1 MPTAYSYIRFSSEK
15 QKHGAS
21 RERQQDMVARWKS
34 EHPEYVVSENTY
46 EDLGISGWSGA
57 HLDNAFGRLLAAI
70 EKGAIKPGDMI
81 LVEAI
86 DRAGRMNPDKMLNI
100 LTSITSAG
108 VALTS
113 LDDGAV
119 YSSDPTKSNNLFLL
133 VAKVQQAWSYSDA
146 LSRRVK
152 DAYQR
157 KRDRAAQG
165 LTTKRRTP
173 AWLTTDGQLIPE
185 VARFVVQA
193 FEDFAAGLGERRI
206 HRRIYEHPEC
216 PEQLKN
222 LSPGTVKKWFNN
234 RTALGYWGET
244 PNVYPAVVS
253 GELFYLVQRCMADKY
268 KPRPSGSRNI
278 LVGLVKCARCGSN
291 LIKQDTKVSP
301 PTFICVRYIRLGKK
315 GCDNNR
321 SIPYSVLDHIRAE
334 TTFEAMQRVQQLHR
348 MTNTERRLIVIGG
361 ELDEL
366 GRQRDNA
373 VSLAIKYGETP
384 KLAEELEKLTTNIK
398 QLEVERGVLETQPS
412 SMSVEAAIE
421 LHDDML
427 DDDKEKLGALLE
439 QAGYKIVCDGH
450 SITVNEPALSDLSHV
465 QTIVYNGVNRKA
477 WTYKLTWNGRQIEL
491 LTPMGLALANAQ
503 PDIQP
508 DEWNATLDRVLSE
521 AQGL

>member
-21 RERQQDMVARWKS
+21 LDRQRSMVANWKQAN
-34 EHPEYVVSENTY
+34 PEYIVSDVKY
-46 EDLGISGWSGA
+46 EDLGISGWSGV

-70 EKGAIKPGDMI
+70 EHGAIKPGDTI

-108 VALTS
+108 VSITS

-157 KRDRAAQG
+157 KREKAAQG
-165 LTTKRRTP
+165 ITTKRRTP
-173 AWLTTDGQLIPE
+173 AWLTSDGKLIPE

-193 FEDFAAGLGERRI
+193 FEDYAAGLGERRI

-216 PEQLKN
+216 PEQLKK

-234 RTALGYWGET
+234 RTAIGYWGET
-244 PNVYPAVVS
+244 PNVYPAAVS
-253 GELFYLVQRCMADKY
+253 AELFYLVQKRMAEKY
-268 KPRPSGSRNI
+268 KPKPSGSRSMM
-278 LVGLVKCARCGSN
+278 VGLVKCARCGSN

-301 PTFICVRYIRLGKK
+301 PTFICVRYIRLGKT

-321 SIPYSVLDHIRAE
+321 SIPYQILDHIRAE
-334 TTFEAMQRVQQLHR
+334 TTFEAMQRVQQLHKMTHTEKR
-348 MTNTERRLIVIGG
+348 MIVING

-366 GRQRDNA
+366 RRQRDNA

-384 KLAEELEKLTTNIK
+384 RLAEELEKLTANIK
-398 QLEVERGVLETQPS
+398 QLETEQKTLENQPNS
-412 SMSVEAAIE
+412 ISVDAAIE

-427 DDDKEKLGALLE
+427 DDDQEKLGALLE
-439 QAGYKIVCDGH
+439 QAGYRIVCDGH
-450 SITVNEPALSDLSHV
+450 NITVNEPAISDPSPI
-465 QTIVYNGVNRKA
+465 QNIVYNGVNRKA
-477 WTYKLTWNGRQIEL
+477 WTYKLTWNGRQMEI
-491 LTPMGLALANAQ
+491 LTPRGLALANAQ
-503 PDIQP
+503 PDIP
-508 DEWNATLDRVLSE
+508 VDVWNSTLDKIIGE
-521 AQGL
+521 G